1 MELDYAQV
9 LGFRPEEGGFAV
21 ETDGGPLHCR
31 ALILAPGT
39 RAPPSGP
46 GGGGGPHRDRGCPTA
61 PCVTAPSIRAGH
73 RHRGGGDTA
82 LQEALFLSGVCRR
95 VTLIHRRLEFR
106 GSPKLAER
114 VRTRDNIRL
123 LLGYTPQALL
133 QAEGRLT
140 GLRVRQASTGQT
152 LELPLDGVF
161 AAVGRV
167 PGTAPFRAQLELD
180 EEGYFRSGEDCRTPP
195 PRVFV
200 AGDCRPRRCAS
211 WPPLWA
217 TARWPACRPPGS

>member
-1 MELDYAQV
+1 MSYC
-9 LGFRPEEGGFAV
+9 AV
-21 ETDGGPLHCR
+21 CDGPFYQG
-31 ALILAPGT
+31 
-39 RAPPSGP
+39 
-46 GGGGGPHRDRGCPTA
+46 RDTA
-61 PCVTAPSIRAGH
+61 IV
-73 RHRGGGDTA
+73 GGGDTA

-167 PGTAPFRAQLELD
+167 PGH
-180 EEGYFRSGEDCRTPP
+180 
-195 PRVFV
+195 
-200 AGDCRPRRCAS
+200 RP
-211 WPPLWA
+211 L
-217 TARWPACRPPGS
+217 PGSAGAGRGGLFPLR